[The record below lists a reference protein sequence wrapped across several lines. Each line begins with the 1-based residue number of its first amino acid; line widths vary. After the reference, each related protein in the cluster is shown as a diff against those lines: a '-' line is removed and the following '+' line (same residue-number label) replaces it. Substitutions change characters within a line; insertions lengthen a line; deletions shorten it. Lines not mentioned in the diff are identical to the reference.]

1 MRGACCLMLG
11 TILGLAACG
20 GSGGTSASDAGHD
33 ARHDSAMAMVTY
45 MTGTFDPT
53 ASPCITGTIK
63 GFSTD
68 PSKSDPQCTLV
79 EHPGDGAAPVTLGA
93 CLDNNLTPPCWAPTG
108 CAGDFAFTLNFS
120 TPPPAGATF
129 SYQCTVCP
137 TGSSC

>member
-1 MRGACCLMLG
+1 MM
-11 TILGLAACG
+11 LGLAACG

-33 ARHDSAMAMVTY
+33 ARHDSAGVVTY
-45 MTGTFDPT
+45 MMGTFDTT
-53 ASPCITGTIK
+53 ASACVTGNIK

-68 PSKSDPQCTLV
+68 PSKNDPQCTVV

-93 CLDNNLTPPCWAPTG
+93 CRDNNLQPPCWAPTG
-108 CAGDFAFTLNFS
+108 CAGQFAFTLSFT